1 MKNLSD
7 SIVGTNLRYVNVGWC
22 RLTSASMFNLCKLI
36 RANANL
42 EKLLLHH
49 NEMGDE
55 ASMTQLFKALRDNDK
70 ILYLD
75 ISANKVTAESLKA
88 LLKLQADNYIK
99 LQNL

>member
-1 MKNLSD
+1 MKTLSENLL
-7 SIVGTNLRYVNVGWC
+7 GTNLRYVNVGWC
-22 RLTSASMFNLCKLI
+22 RLTSASMFSLCKLI

-55 ASMTQLFKALRDNDK
+55 SSMSQLCKALRDNDK

-75 ISANKVTAESLKA
+75 ISANKVNAVSLKA
-88 LLKLQADNYIK
+88 LLKL
-99 LQNL
+99 